1 MSDRALRWW
10 LRAAVAAPL
19 LLAALLL
26 ARRPWYPV
34 LDLAM
39 TELRVRDVG
48 GPHTPLIG
56 LPGRIGRFPDQG
68 SHPGPLSFYLLAV
81 VYRLTGS
88 GAVGL
93 LVGSVVINISAAWT
107 ALWVVGRR
115 STRREVIGVGVF
127 LATLMAWLG
136 AGLLSQ
142 PWNPYLPLVP
152 FVVVLL
158 SGWMVLRGDH
168 RMAVV
173 QAIAAALCAQTHVP
187 YLTLCVTL
195 VALSLGVVAW
205 RLRAPD
211 GRRETGVSLI
221 GAVGVSAVLWA
232 PVFVEEWR
240 RDPGNITMLRRH
252 FLEPPEAPQGLGV
265 GVRTVLEHF
274 DILHVATKLLTRSDG
289 YLPVL
294 DDLAGGSALL
304 GGVVLL
310 VWLATAV
317 VAWQRGDRSLLAL
330 HALIALATAVA
341 VASTA
346 RIFGKVW
353 YYLTLWSW
361 SLGLL
366 AALAVALTV
375 AGFVPGG
382 TTASRIGRRVAG
394 AALVV
399 VTALSALDAVRVD
412 PPEDHLSAVLGA
424 LVEPTVDAI
433 RTARPPAIGADGVYV
448 VAWAD
453 AAYFGSQGYGLV
465 SELERRGVDARA
477 FPPYRVPM
485 TPRRTA
491 TAGEV
496 DAELVLVTGS
506 KIARWSRVPGVVMVA
521 DVDLR
526 SDAERAEFAAL
537 RATAMD
543 GLRAAG
549 LDELVPLVDENLFGA
564 SIDPRLPAA
573 VSDALAEML
582 LLGQRTVVFMAP
594 PGSFDANP

>member
-19 LLAALLL
+19 LIAALMLV
-26 ARRPWYPV
+26 RRPWFPV

-39 TELRVRDVG
+39 TEVRVRDVG
-48 GPHTPLIG
+48 GRQTPLIG

-81 VYRLTGS
+81 VYRLA
-88 GAVGL
+88 GASAVTL
-93 LVGSVVINISAAWT
+93 LLGTVVINISAAWT

-115 STRREVIGVGVF
+115 SSRRELIAVGVF
-127 LATLMAWLG
+127 VATLMAWLG
-136 AGLLSQ
+136 AGLLAQ

-173 QAIAAALCAQTHVP
+173 QVVAATLCAQTHVP
-187 YLTLCVTL
+187 YLTLCVAL
-195 VALSLGVVAW
+195 VVLSLGVVAW
-205 RLRAPD
+205 RLRTPEERPD
-211 GRRETGVSLI
+211 VGTSLV
-221 GAVGVSAVLWA
+221 GALGASAVLWA
-232 PVFVEEWR
+232 PVFVQQWR
-240 RDPGNITMLRRH
+240 GDPGNITMLRRH
-252 FLEPPEAPQGLGV
+252 FLDPPETPQGLGV

-274 DILHVATKLLTRSDG
+274 DIVHIGTQLVTRSDG

-294 DDLAGGSALL
+294 DDLAGGSA
-304 GGVVLL
+304 VVGA
-310 VWLATAV
+310 VVV
-317 VAWQRGDRSLLAL
+317 VAWALSIGVAWRRHDRALLAL
-330 HALIALATAVA
+330 HTVLGLSTAVA
-341 VASTA
+341 VTSTA

-366 AALAVALTV
+366 AALAVVLTV
-375 AGFVPGG
+375 AGSIPPGSS
-382 TTASRIGRRVAG
+382 TARTGRRLAG
-394 AALVV
+394 AALVL
-399 VTALSALDAVRVD
+399 VTGFATVDAVRVD
-412 PPEDHLSAVLGA
+412 PPEAHLSEVLGA
-424 LVEPTVDAI
+424 LVDPTVAALSA
-433 RTARPPAIGADGVYV
+433 ARPPAVGADGVYV

-465 SELERRGVDARA
+465 SELERRGIDARA
-477 FPPYRVPM
+477 FPPYRVPL
-485 TPRRTA
+485 TPKRTA
-491 TAGEV
+491 TAAEV

-506 KIARWSRVPGVVMVA
+506 KIERWSSVPGVVMVA

-526 SDAERAEFAAL
+526 SEEERAEFAAL
-537 RATAMD
+537 RAAAIDRLT
-543 GLRAAG
+543 AAG
-549 LDELVPLVDENLFGA
+549 FDDLVPLVDENLFGA
-564 SIDPRLPAA
+564 SIDPRLPDD
-573 VSDALAEML
+573 VHEALAEML
-582 LLGQRTVVFMAP
+582 LLGQRTVVFLAP